1 MLLYFLCI
9 FPIAPK
15 QQGACV
21 WYPAGVEI
29 FNDRFEQIIV
39 EVVAL
44 ISRFSGE
51 ESGKRYEHLIQ
62 KMGNLEPT
70 ETHCEVFLLV

>member
-62 KMGNLEPT
+62 KWAISNPQKLIAKY
-70 ETHCEVFLLV
+70 FLLV